1 MSINS
6 RLNKMEER
14 LKEAGLFLTPEQEQM
29 IREVLER
36 AHQRDPAVIRADGTV
51 DLTPL
56 TDAELI
62 ELARLYG

>member
-1 MSINS
+1 MSIHNRLS
-6 RLNKMEER
+6 RLEEQ
-14 LKEAGLFLTPEQEQM
+14 LKEAGLFLTPAQEQM

-36 AHQRDPAVIRADGTV
+36 AHQRDPTVMRVDGTA
-51 DLTPL
+51 DLTRL